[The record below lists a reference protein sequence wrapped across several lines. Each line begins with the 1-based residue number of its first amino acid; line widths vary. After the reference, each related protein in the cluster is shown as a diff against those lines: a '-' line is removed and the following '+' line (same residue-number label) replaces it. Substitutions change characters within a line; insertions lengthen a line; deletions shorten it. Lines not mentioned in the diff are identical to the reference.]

1 MAEESTCPGCMVLA
15 DAVGVFGWL
24 LPGWLLL
31 LLFPKELGVRSLRTS
46 SLVPSWGRLL
56 GAGKG
61 V

>member
-24 LPGWLLL
+24 LPGWLLP